1 MSRDDFHNNHGYSL
15 LEALI
20 ASVILATALLSLAQL
35 MASAV
40 MANAAAGRTT
50 YAALLASQKI
60 EQLRAS
66 SSTATEASG
75 ADSPA
80 PGFLRE
86 WSVGVLQS
94 DPDNVSLIE
103 VIVRASG
110 TQTRMVALKTRTA
123 P

>member
-1 MSRDDFHNNHGYSL
+1 M
-15 LEALI
+15 I
-20 ASVILATALLSLAQL
+20 ASAILATALLSLAQL
-35 MASAV
+35 MASA
-40 MANAAAGRTT
+40 AGATAAAGRTT

-60 EQLRAS
+60 EELRAS
-66 SSTATEASG
+66 SLTAIEGSG

-80 PGFLRE
+80 PGFMRE
-86 WSVGVLQS
+86 WSVGALPS

-110 TQTRMVALKTRTA
+110 AQTRMVALKTRTA